1 MNNKLPQSSPVES
14 KPAFTSAKATDLS
27 SYVLQL
33 LQNVEASMAAFDV
46 DKLSDG
52 QLQQRIEQAKKIVAA
67 QKEEDRASIDSA
79 ARCEELKQETHDAS
93 SASDI
98 MDSHPNIE
106 RRDSRSRSDRRNAS
120 DDCEHHV
127 LMHWRWS
134 PLLKRRVS
142 VTMHFHI
149 YHDMDTAI
157 ILVVREDWEDTET
170 EYSIE
175 KARSLYR
182 QSLKCG
188 FKNPARFSR

>member
-33 LQNVEASMAAFDV
+33 LQNVETSVAAFDV

-52 QLQQRIEQAKKIVAA
+52 QLQERIEQAKKIVAS
-67 QKEEDRASIDSA
+67 QKEEDRASVDSA

-106 RRDSRSRSDRRNAS
+106 RRDSRSRSDRRNPS

-127 LMHWRWS
+127 LINWRWS
-134 PLLKRRVS
+134 SILKKVVS
-142 VTMHFHI
+142 VTMQFHI

-188 FKNPARFSR
+188 FRNPARFSR